1 MQTKILAVVKAAGI
15 KPWDKLFVALRATRD
30 TELREQF
37 PGHVVDAW
45 FGHDEAVA
53 KKNYLQVTDEHFAK
67 AVQKAVQYPAESAR
81 NDSHADSAELPD
93 RLENKAKRCNRN
105 VQQNIESG
113 RTKIRTWDLVVISD
127 AL

>member
-53 KKNYLQVTDEHFAK
+53 KKNYLQVTDEHFE
-67 AVQKAVQYPAESAR
+67 KAVQYPAESAR